1 MMPDLTL
8 ITTLYTLDPVLVCIT
23 RLSPS
28 RVIIITEEEAVAK
41 KVQAEKMLESTFG
54 KVIEIQKLITS
65 LYDPVKVAQDVAN
78 AIEEEHDQGNK
89 VILNV
94 SGGRKPQAFGTLF
107 GAYARSDMVNRVVY
121 VKEEDNVMIEFPIL
135 GFNISPTK
143 KAILEHVIQGEKAV
157 GVIASKVD
165 ISRGMAYN
173 HIRELKEMGYIS
185 DEDGFAITD
194 SGRLAVI

>member
-1 MMPDLTL
+1 MPNLTL
-8 ITTLYTLDPVLVCIT
+8 ITTLYALNPVLVCMT

-28 RVIIITEEEAVAK
+28 KVIIITEDGTVDEKA
-41 KVQAEKMLESTFG
+41 QAEKTLEATFG
-54 KVIEIQKLITS
+54 NVIEIRKLITS
-65 LYDPVKVAQDVAN
+65 LYDPVRVAQDVAD
-78 AIEEEHDQGNK
+78 AIEKEHDCGNQ

-107 GAYARSDMVNRVVY
+107 GAYARSDMVKRIIY
-121 VKEEDNVMIEFPIL
+121 VTEEDNSILEFPIL

-143 KAILEHVIQGEKAV
+143 KAILEHIKQGEKTITT
-157 GVIASKVD
+157 IATKVS

-173 HIRELKEMGYIS
+173 HIRELKDMGYIS
-185 DEDGFAITD
+185 DEGGFVITD